1 MFNIY
6 FTQQSAKHKRV
17 NQDALFNGI
26 EVYQYILK
34 LAEKVTLQRESV
46 IIGIADGISHS
57 TNSQLAIRFFY
68 ESIKKC
74 VIRSPKD

>member
-34 LAEKVTLQRESV
+34 LAEKVTLQKESV
-46 IIGIADGISHS
+46 IIGIADGLEHVVLPTCAMKIM
-57 TNSQLAIRFFY
+57 NNFL
-68 ESIKKC
+68 
-74 VIRSPKD
+74 